1 MLKWSLGKFR
11 KWPSR
16 RMDYVKRRKCESK
29 RLLELLFV
37 VITDCLSSEEFK
49 NTFPTR
55 DFFLKEQIKGLEK
68 FLSYFSPSLMEDTL
82 KFPYLL

>member
-11 KWPSR
+11 KWLSR
-16 RMDYVKRRKCESK
+16 RMDYVKRRKCESR
-29 RLLELLFV
+29 RLLELLVV

-55 DFFLKEQIKGLEK
+55 YFFLTEKIKGLEK
-68 FLSYFSPSLMEDTL
+68 SLFYFSP
-82 KFPYLL
+82 F

>member
-1 MLKWSLGKFR
+1 
-11 KWPSR
+11 
-16 RMDYVKRRKCESK
+16 MDYAKRRKCESK

-49 NTFPTR
+49 NTFATR

-68 FLSYFSPSLMEDTL
+68 FLFYFSPSLVEDTL
-82 KFPYLL
+82 KFPYLI

>member
-1 MLKWSLGKFR
+1 MFKWSLGKFR